1 MHQTFS
7 EYEEQEIPENLAQNV
22 MERIRS
28 EESSAVTPT
37 TAPKRLQTKTKVLP
51 FWRGGSAK
59 VLTSIAACA
68 VVCVGLWRFTSP
80 AEKLS
85 QPEAALYGTSTADS
99 TSSALPVTQKAFLSD
114 TASETH
120 FHTQNEPSMPS
131 KDEITSMV
139 SDTLKKAPGTIF
151 VLEAIPEGLEGTAYT
166 TQNGDDILVPESS
179 DLTQLLAQLPS
190 PLMEISGTD
199 GPVVLLVLK

>member
-1 MHQTFS
+1 M
-7 EYEEQEIPENLAQNV
+7 EQ
-22 MERIRS
+22 IRAD
-28 EESSAVTPT
+28 ESSAAAPT

-51 FWRGGSAK
+51 FWKGTSAK
-59 VLTSIAACA
+59 AIASIAACA
-68 VVCVGLWRFTSP
+68 VVCVGLWRFAAP
-80 AEKLS
+80 AEKIS
-85 QPEAALYGTSTADS
+85 QPETASYTAGTTGSTPNS
-99 TSSALPVTQKAFLSD
+99 LPTTQKAFISD

-120 FHTQNEPSMPS
+120 SHTQNAPGMPS
-131 KDEITSMV
+131 REEITSMV
-139 SDTLKKAPGTIF
+139 SETLQKAPGTIF

-166 TQNGDDILVPESS
+166 TQNGDAILVPEIS